1 MMRSVH
7 SIILSALLV
16 GIFSP
21 PETSGE
27 SPLVEKYKQLSRS
40 TRYTL
45 VDKTPLQ
52 FNTYHPQG
60 MVKMKDFFLL
70 SSVHA
75 IHRQKEIGKGYLF
88 KVNYQGEKL
97 GQVELG
103 EGNQYH
109 PGGIDY
115 DGKRVWV
122 SVAEYKPDSNSIVY
136 TVNPRTLESKEI
148 FRFKDHLG
156 AVVHDAANHT
166 LMGVSWGSRR
176 LYIWKTNENGSV
188 SNSEN
193 PAVKNNPNHYID
205 YQDAQWIKG
214 TSYVFMGGLAG
225 YRQSGQ
231 NGTSMPI
238 GGIDL
243 WDTATGGSVRLTPIP
258 LWTEQGKSMNQNPF
272 YIQLERKELILNFI
286 PEDNQ
291 STLYRYKAVI
301 R

>member
-1 MMRSVH
+1 MRSVH
-7 SIILSALLV
+7 SIILSAILF
-16 GIFSP
+16 GIFPSP
-21 PETSGE
+21 ELAGE
-27 SPLVEKYKQLSRS
+27 SPLVEKYEQLDRS
-40 TRYTL
+40 TRYRL
-45 VDKTPLQ
+45 VDKTPLR
-52 FNTYHPQG
+52 FNSYHPQG
-60 MVKMKDFFLL
+60 MVKMKEFFLL

-75 IHRQKEIGKGYLF
+75 IDRQKEIGKGYIF
-88 KVNYQGEKL
+88 KVNNQGEKM
-97 GQVELG
+97 GQVEVG

-136 TVNPRTLESKEI
+136 TVNPRTLKSKEI

-156 AVVHDAANHT
+156 AVVHDSANHT
-166 LMGVSWGSRR
+166 LVGVSWGSRR
-176 LYIWKTNENGSV
+176 WYTWKTNNDGSV
-188 SNSEN
+188 VNPEN
-193 PAVKNNPNHYID
+193 PTVRNNPNHYID
-205 YQDAQWIKG
+205 YQDAQWVKG

-231 NGTSMPI
+231 NGTSLPI

-243 WDTATGGSVRLTPIP
+243 WDTVTGQSQMLTPIP
-258 LWTEQGKSMNQNPF
+258 IWTDKGKSMNQNPF
-272 YIQLERKELILNFI
+272 YLELKGKDLILNFI
-286 PEDNQ
+286 PEDNR